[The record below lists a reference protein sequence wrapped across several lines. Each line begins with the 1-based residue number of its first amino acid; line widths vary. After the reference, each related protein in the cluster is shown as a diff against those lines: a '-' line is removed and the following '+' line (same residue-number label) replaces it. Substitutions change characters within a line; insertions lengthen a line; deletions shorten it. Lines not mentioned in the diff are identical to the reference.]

1 MFRILPRDEKFFEL
15 FGEQAEVLHE
25 AAGLLVKMLETD
37 DRDVREHANR
47 IKSLE
52 HRGDQM
58 THDII
63 TRLNQTFITPLDRED
78 IHSLSSRLDDV
89 LDLVDA
95 AATRV
100 LLFKLKDVRPPA
112 IELARIIQRATAEIE
127 AAVPHI
133 LDKREKILDH
143 CQELNRLEHESDTV
157 CRSAIAQLFDEEPNA
172 IELIKWKELYEVL
185 EAAVDKAEDVADVLE
200 SVVLKSS

>member
-1 MFRILPRDEKFFEL
+1 MFRILPRDVKFFEL
-15 FGEQAEVLHE
+15 FKEQATVLAE
-25 AAGLLVKMLETD
+25 AASVLVEMLEGD
-37 DRDVREHANR
+37 NRDVREQANH

-52 HRGDQM
+52 HRGDTM

-78 IHSLSSRLDDV
+78 IHMLSSRLDDV

-95 AATRV
+95 GATRV

-112 IELARIIQRATAEIE
+112 TELARIIQRAAAEIL

-133 LDKREKILDH
+133 LEKREKILDH
-143 CQELNRLEHESDTV
+143 CQELNRLEHDSDTV
-157 CRSAIAQLFDEEPNA
+157 CRNAIAELFDKESNP

-200 SVVLKSS
+200 SIVLKSS

>member
-1 MFRILPRDEKFFEL
+1 
-15 FGEQAEVLHE
+15 
-25 AAGLLVKMLETD
+25 
-37 DRDVREHANR
+37 
-47 IKSLE
+47 
-52 HRGDQM
+52 
-58 THDII
+58 
-63 TRLNQTFITPLDRED
+63 
-78 IHSLSSRLDDV
+78 
-89 LDLVDA
+89 
-95 AATRV
+95 
-100 LLFKLKDVRPPA
+100 LFKLKDVRPPA
-112 IELARIIQRATAEIE
+112 IELARIIQRAAAEIQ

>member
-1 MFRILPRDEKFFEL
+1 MFRLLPKDEKFFEL
-15 FGEQAEVLHE
+15 FAEQANCVHE
-25 AAGLLVKMLETD
+25 AAKLLAQMLEGD
-37 DRDVREHANR
+37 DRDVREQANR

-52 HRGDQM
+52 HRGDTL

-63 TRLNQTFITPLDRED
+63 TRLNRTFITPLDRED

-89 LDLVDA
+89 LDLIDA
-95 AATRV
+95 GATRV
-100 LLFKLKDVRPPA
+100 LLFKLKNVRPPA
-112 IELARIIQRATAEIE
+112 IQLAHIIQRAAVEIRE
-127 AAVPHI
+127 AVPHI
-133 LDKREKILDH
+133 LDKRDRILEH

-157 CRSAIAQLFDEEPNA
+157 CRGAIAQLFDDEPNA

-200 SVVLKSS
+200 TVVLKSS

>member
-1 MFRILPRDEKFFEL
+1 MFRILPREEKFFKL
-15 FGEQAEVLHE
+15 FGEQADVLHE
-25 AAGLLVKMLETD
+25 AARLLVQMLEAQ
-37 DRDVREHANR
+37 DRDVRESANR
-47 IKSLE
+47 IKALE
-52 HRGDQM
+52 HRGDAM
-58 THDII
+58 THDIV

-100 LLFKLKDVRPPA
+100 LLFKIKDVRPPA
-112 IELARIIQRATAEIE
+112 VELARIIQRSAAEIQL
-127 AAVPHI
+127 AVPHI

-143 CQELNRLEHESDTV
+143 CQELNRLEHDSDTV

-200 SVVLKSS
+200 SIVLKSS

>member
-1 MFRILPRDEKFFEL
+1 MFHILPRDEKFFAL
-15 FGEQAEVLHE
+15 FGEQAIVLHE
-25 AAGLLVKMLETD
+25 AAGLLVQMLETD
-37 DRDVREHANR
+37 DRDVRERANR
-47 IKSLE
+47 IKALE
-52 HRGDQM
+52 HRGDTI
-58 THDII
+58 THDLI

-95 AATRV
+95 GATRV
-100 LLFKLKDVRPPA
+100 LLFKLKNVRPPA
-112 IELARIIQRATAEIE
+112 IELARIIQRAAAEIQ

-133 LDKREKILDH
+133 LDQREKILDH

-200 SVVLKSS
+200 SIVLKSS

>member
-15 FGEQAEVLHE
+15 FAEQAAVLQE
-25 AAGLLVKMLETD
+25 AAGLLVQMLEGAS
-37 DRDVREHANR
+37 RDVREHANR
-47 IKSLE
+47 IKALE
-52 HRGDQM
+52 HRGDTM

-78 IHSLSSRLDDV
+78 IHELSSRLDDV

-95 AATRV
+95 ASTRIQ
-100 LLFKLKDVRPPA
+100 LFKIKNVRPPA
-112 IELARIIQRATAEIE
+112 IELARIIQRSSTEIV
-127 AAVPHI
+127 ASVPHI
-133 LDKREKILDH
+133 LDEREKILDH

-157 CRSAIAQLFDEEPNA
+157 CRNAIAQLFDEEKDP